1 MSDWYTP
8 QKDDL
13 WLIASITPD
22 TLMGPLQFLKEFR
35 TLVQGG
41 MKIFPDKVP
50 PVQVVNRQQP
60 VINIPVIVETHVE
73 TNVIHEST
81 KRQTGVIQQF
91 VQLVKY
97 FISCMA

>member
-50 PVQVVNRQQP
+50 PVVPPVQVVNRQQP
-60 VINIPVIVETHVE
+60 VINIPVIVETHV
-73 TNVIHEST
+73 IHEST
-81 KRQTGVIQQF
+81 KRQTSVIQQF
-91 VQLVKY
+91 VQLVRY